1 MSEKKLDKVGAT
13 ILAAFIMMSGTHVY
27 CRYDVGTMVDK
38 LFKKVSA
45 ETVAVAPLTQ
55 GPIAA
60 APVGAPADFAID
72 VADTEEQQPT
82 ITRNPFLVPAGAR
95 PAAERPQGMTP
106 PTGGASGS
114 AMAGRTVSAPVQDAR
129 PVVKGIVSSGS
140 EKVAIIEYR
149 GSSSTYRAGQSIS
162 GDYSVDDIS
171 SSGVSI
177 NGHSVPLGGRG

>member
-1 MSEKKLDKVGAT
+1 MSDKKLDKVGAT

-27 CRYDVGTMVDK
+27 CRYDVGAMVDK
-38 LFKKVSA
+38 LFQKVSA

-60 APVGAPADFAID
+60 APVGAPADFAIN

-106 PTGGASGS
+106 PTGGASVG
-114 AMAGRTVSAPVQDAR
+114 GRAVAAPVQEAR

-140 EKVAIIEYR
+140 EKVAIIEFR